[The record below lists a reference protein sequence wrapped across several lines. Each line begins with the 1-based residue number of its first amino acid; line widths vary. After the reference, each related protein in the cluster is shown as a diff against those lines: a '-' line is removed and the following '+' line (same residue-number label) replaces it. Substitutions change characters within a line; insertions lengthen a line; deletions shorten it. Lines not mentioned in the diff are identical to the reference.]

1 MSVTVSLVTIYQ
13 VMNEDNDGR
22 QYATDRFF
30 ERAPDALE
38 VSKDGTWSGKGLP
51 PKEREA
57 VRFPDGTIRLLGEAV
72 IPDGAEAEREKAAAR
87 TRLTPRERRLLGVDK

>member
-22 QYATDRFF
+22 QYPANQFF

-38 VSKDGTWSGKGLP
+38 ASKGGTWSGKGLP
-51 PKEREA
+51 PREREA

-72 IPDGAEAEREKAAAR
+72 IPDGAEAEREKAVAR
-87 TRLTPRERRLLGVDK
+87 AKLTPRERELLGVDK